1 MEDLLL
7 LVHRIPYPPNKG
19 DKIRSWHLLKH
30 LAQRYRVHLA
40 TFVDDPDDWQHVPA
54 VQAVCASSHFA
65 ALSPRAARLRSL
77 GAVLRNRSLSY
88 DFYRNGELKAW
99 VDNTMRQHGIG
110 RIVVFS
116 SPMAQ
121 YAEAWPQARRVIDF
135 CDVDSDK
142 WRQYAE
148 RKPWPASAV
157 FGYEAS
163 RLLRYERH
171 IAASF
176 DASLFVS
183 APEAELFRGLAPES
197 AARTGWFSNGVDTA
211 YFAPGDF
218 ANPYAPGD
226 KALVFCGAMDY
237 WPNIDA
243 VQWFAADVLP
253 ALRARDPAVRLAI
266 VGARP
271 SAEVQALAAQPGI
284 TVTGTVPDVRPY
296 VAHAALSVAP
306 LRVAR
311 GIQNKVLEAMAMAK
325 PVLVTPQ
332 ALEGIEAEPGRELL
346 LAQDAAHWIDAAS
359 AALAGPPA
367 ALAAL
372 GQAARARVE
381 AAYSWD
387 ARLAPLDRMIETPAA
402 QGSAAAD
409 PVWTPA

>member
-40 TFVDDPDDWQHVPA
+40 TFIDDPDDWQHVP
-54 VQAVCASSHFA
+54 VLRKVCASTHFA
-65 ALSPRAARLRSL
+65 ALAPRAARLRSL
-77 GAVLRNRSLSY
+77 GALLRNRALSFDY
-88 DFYRNGELKAW
+88 YRNAGMQAW
-99 VDNTMRQHGIG
+99 VDATVQRHGIG
-110 RIVVFS
+110 RVVVFS

-121 YAEAWPQARRVIDF
+121 YAEALPQARRVIDF
-135 CDVDSDK
+135 VDVDSDK
-142 WRQYAE
+142 WRQYAQ
-148 RKPWPASAV
+148 RKAWPASMV
-157 FGYEAS
+157 FGYEAD
-163 RLLRYERH
+163 RLLRYERKV
-171 IAASF
+171 AASF

-183 APEAELFRGLAPES
+183 APEAELFRSLAPES
-197 AARTGWFSNGVDTA
+197 AARIGSFSNGVDTA
-211 YFAPGDF
+211 YFAPGSY
-218 ANPYAPGD
+218 ANPYAEGE

-243 VQWFAADVLP
+243 VQWFSAEVLP
-253 ALRARDPAVRLAI
+253 ALRARDPALRLVI

-271 SAEVQALAAQPGI
+271 APQVQALAAQPGI

-306 LRVAR
+306 QRVAR
-311 GIQNKVLEAMAMAK
+311 GIQNKGLEAKAQAK
-325 PVLVTPQ
+325 AVLVSPQ
-332 ALEGIEAEPGRELL
+332 ALEGIDAEVGRELL
-346 LAQDAAHWIDAAS
+346 LAQEAPQWIAAAA

-367 ALAAL
+367 ALDAV
-372 GQAARARVE
+372 GRAARARVE

-402 QGSAAAD
+402 HDSAAAN
-409 PVWTPA
+409 PVWNPA

>member
-1 MEDLLL
+1 VEDLLL
-7 LVHRIPYPPNKG
+7 LVHRMPYPPNKG

-30 LAQRYRVHLA
+30 LAQSYRVHLA
-40 TFVDDPDDWQHVPA
+40 TFVDDPDDWQHVP
-54 VQAVCASSHFA
+54 VLEKICASTHFV
-65 ALSPRAARLRSL
+65 ALAPRAARVRSL
-77 GAVLRNRSLSY
+77 GALLRNRSLSY
-88 DFYRNGELKAW
+88 DYYRNAGMQRW
-99 VDNTMRQHGIG
+99 VDDTMRRHAIG

-135 CDVDSDK
+135 VDVDSDK

-148 RKPWPASAV
+148 RKPWPASLV

-163 RLLRYERH
+163 RLLRYERQ

-183 APEAELFRGLAPES
+183 APEAELFRSLAPES
-197 AARTGWFSNGVDTA
+197 AARVGSFSNGVDTA
-211 YFAPGDF
+211 FFAPGSYD
-218 ANPYAPGD
+218 NPYAPGE

-243 VQWFAADVLP
+243 VQWFAAEVLP
-253 ALRARDPAVRLAI
+253 ALRARDPAMRFVI

-271 SAEVQALAAQPGI
+271 TAEVQALASQPGI
-284 TVTGTVPDVRPY
+284 TVTGTVPDVRAY

-311 GIQNKVLEAMAMAK
+311 GIQNKVLEAMAMAR

-332 ALEGIEAEPGRELL
+332 ALEGIEAEVGRELL
-346 LAQDAAHWIDAAS
+346 LAADAQQWIAAVS
-359 AALAGPPA
+359 NALAGPQQ
-367 ALAAL
+367 ALDAL
-372 GQAARARVE
+372 GQAARERVV

-387 ARLAPLDRMIETPAA
+387 ARLAPLDRMIETQAAPA
-402 QGSAAAD
+402 SAPAPAL
-409 PVWTPA
+409 WTTA

>member
-7 LVHRIPYPPNKG
+7 LVHRMPYPPNKG

-40 TFVDDPDDWQHVPA
+40 TFVDDADDWQHVPA

-65 ALSPRAARLRSL
+65 PLSPRGARLRSL

-88 DFYRNGELKAW
+88 DYYRDAGLRAW
-99 VDNTMRQHGIG
+99 VDNTMRQHDIE

-121 YAEAWPQARRVIDF
+121 YAEAWPQARRIVDF

-148 RKPWPASAV
+148 RKPWPASMI
-157 FGYEAS
+157 FDYEAK
-163 RLLRYERH
+163 RLLRYERQ
-171 IAASF
+171 IAAGC

-197 AARTGWFSNGVDTA
+197 AARIGWFSNGVDTA
-211 YFAPGDF
+211 YFAPGDY
-218 ANPYAPGD
+218 ASPYAAGELP
-226 KALVFCGAMDY
+226 LVFCGAMDY

-243 VQWFAADVLP
+243 VQWFAAEVLP
-253 ALRARDPAVRLAI
+253 ALRARHPAVRFVIA
-266 VGARP
+266 GARP
-271 SAEVQALAAQPGI
+271 APQVQALAAQPGI

-311 GIQNKVLEAMAMAK
+311 GIQNKVLEAMAMAQA
-325 PVLVTPQ
+325 VLVTPQ
-332 ALEGIEAEPGRELL
+332 ALEGIEAEPGRDLL
-346 LAQDAAHWIDAAS
+346 LAASAAQWIEAAA
-359 AALAGPPA
+359 AALAGPA
-367 ALAAL
+367 AARAQL
-372 GQAARARVE
+372 GQAARQRVE

-402 QGSAAAD
+402 RNGAAA
-409 PVWTPA
+409 PAQWTTA

>member
-7 LVHRIPYPPNKG
+7 LVHRMPYPPNKG

-40 TFVDDPDDWQHVPA
+40 TFVDDPDDWQHVP
-54 VQAVCASSHFA
+54 VLQALCASTHFA
-65 ALSPRAARLRSL
+65 ALAPRAARLRSL
-77 GAVLRNRSLSY
+77 GALLRNRALSFDY
-88 DFYRNGELKAW
+88 YRNAAMQAW
-99 VDNTMRQHGIG
+99 VDATVRRHGIG
-110 RIVVFS
+110 RVVVFS

-121 YAEAWPQARRVIDF
+121 YAQAMPQARRIIDF
-135 CDVDSDK
+135 VDVDSDK

-148 RKPWPASAV
+148 RKSWPASMV

-163 RLLRYERH
+163 RLLRYEREV
-171 IAASF
+171 AASF
-176 DASLFVS
+176 DTSLFVS
-183 APEAELFRGLAPES
+183 APEAELFRSLAPES
-197 AARTGWFSNGVDTA
+197 AARIGSFSNGVDTG
-211 YFAPGDF
+211 YFAPGSH
-218 ANPYAPGD
+218 ASPYAAQD

-243 VQWFAADVLP
+243 VQWFADEVLP
-253 ALRARDPAVRLAI
+253 ALRARDPAVRFVI

-271 SAEVQALAAQPGI
+271 APQVQALAARPGI
-284 TVTGTVPDVRPY
+284 TVTGTVADVRPY

-325 PVLVTPQ
+325 AVLLSPQ
-332 ALEGIEAEPGRELL
+332 ALEGIDAAVGHELIV
-346 LAQDAAHWIDAAS
+346 AQDAPQWIAAAG

-367 ALAAL
+367 ALEAL
-372 GQAARARVE
+372 GRAARARVE

-387 ARLAPLDRMIETPAA
+387 ARLAPLDRMIEAPAA
-402 QGSAAAD
+402 HAGAVANPDWS
-409 PVWTPA
+409 PA